1 MEEESVV
8 QEDAGSIKD
17 LRDAAD
23 RGRKATQELDQVKRE
38 MAFLKAGVDT
48 DTKAG
53 LRLFKAY
60 DGELDMESL
69 RVEADELGLFKSSEE
84 PAPVVEQVPAE
95 DRQATTERQALA
107 ETSVPPGSQTES
119 PYDAGHREFR
129 EMMDAGRPK
138 EDSAARFIHTVLEA
152 AGGDNPDQ
160 RVVQSG

>member
-53 LRLFKAY
+53 QLLFKAY
-60 DGELDMESL
+60 DGELDMESI

-138 EDSAARFIHTVLEA
+138 EDSAARLIHTVLEA